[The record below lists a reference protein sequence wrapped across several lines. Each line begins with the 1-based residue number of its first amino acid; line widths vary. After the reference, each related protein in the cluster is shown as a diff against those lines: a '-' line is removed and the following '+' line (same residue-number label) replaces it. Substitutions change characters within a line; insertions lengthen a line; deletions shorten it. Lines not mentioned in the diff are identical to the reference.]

1 MCVTSECNNVFKRP
15 TMFSLQWA
23 QKLLQCLD
31 ILIDCNAALDSME
44 IMLGTCRVEYKY
56 SFLAFYQCFIYKI

>member
-1 MCVTSECNNVFKRP
+1 MCATSECNDVFKRP

-23 QKLLQCLD
+23 QKLLQCLN

-44 IMLGTCRVEYKY
+44 IMLGAGRVE
-56 SFLAFYQCFIYKI
+56 